1 MRKILLI
8 PLLAALVIAPLH
20 AASTVTDPSRP
31 RALPADGPVSV
42 EWTDPAEF
50 SELRFSQNRWE
61 AQQGDWVTQLARYL
75 QERAAARLPEGQR
88 MDVTI
93 TDIKRAGSFEP
104 WHGANAN
111 NIRVMRDVYPPRMT
125 LQVRITDADGRVVS
139 EGEQRLVD
147 TAFLMNS
154 RPMDTDPLRFEKD
167 MIDDW
172 IRREFRPSTD
182 A

>member
-1 MRKILLI
+1 MHIRLSALV
-8 PLLAALVIAPLH
+8 LTLALAGCATGSTGMLAADA
-20 AASTVTDPSRP
+20 P

-167 MIDDW
+167 MIDTW
-172 IRREFRPSTD
+172 LRRELPAPPR

>member
-93 TDIKRAGSFEP
+93 TDIQRAGSFEP

-125 LQVRITDADGRVVS
+125 LQVRITDAEGQVVS

-167 MIDDW
+167 MIDTW
-172 IRREFRPSTD
+172 LRRELPAPPR

>member
-1 MRKILLI
+1 MRKILLT

-147 TAFLMNS
+147 TAFLMNN

-167 MIDDW
+167 MIDTW
-172 IRREFRPSTD
+172 LRRELPAPPR

>member
-167 MIDDW
+167 MIDTW
-172 IRREFRPSTD
+172 LRRELPAPPR

>member
-75 QERAAARLPEGQR
+75 QQ
-88 MDVTI
+88 
-93 TDIKRAGSFEP
+93 
-104 WHGANAN
+104 
-111 NIRVMRDVYPPRMT
+111 
-125 LQVRITDADGRVVS
+125 
-139 EGEQRLVD
+139 
-147 TAFLMNS
+147 
-154 RPMDTDPLRFEKD
+154 
-167 MIDDW
+167 
-172 IRREFRPSTD
+172 
-182 A
+182 

>member
-50 SELRFSQNRWE
+50 SELRFSQNCWE

-167 MIDDW
+167 MIDTW
-172 IRREFRPSTD
+172 LRRELPAPPR

>member
-125 LQVRITDADGRVVS
+125 LQVRITDAEGQVVS

-167 MIDDW
+167 MIDTW
-172 IRREFRPSTD
+172 LRRELPAPPR